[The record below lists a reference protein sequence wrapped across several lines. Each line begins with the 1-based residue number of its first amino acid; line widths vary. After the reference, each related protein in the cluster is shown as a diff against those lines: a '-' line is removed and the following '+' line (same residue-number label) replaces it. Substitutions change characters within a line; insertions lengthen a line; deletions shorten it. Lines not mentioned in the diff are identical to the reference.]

1 MHYGVYRT
9 IFPMVLLAL
18 AACGGEQPATSGT
31 APSGADDM
39 PSVTQ
44 AAPEAAAA
52 AEPESGQEVVI
63 EVSMSGSGDEDGT
76 GTAAITLEP
85 GSGEVCYELWVHD
98 IDPPTAAHIHIGA
111 AGESGGVAVPFNAP
125 GEEGE
130 WQGCVSA
137 DPATVQQI
145 VANPAGYY
153 VNVHNQTHPSG
164 AIRGQLGN
172 NPGN

>member
-1 MHYGVYRT
+1 MHFGVKLA
-9 IFPMVLLAL
+9 IFPVVLLAL
-18 AACGGEQPATSGT
+18 AACGGEQSATSPT
-31 APSGADDM
+31 APGGADAM
-39 PSVTQ
+39 PSAAQ
-44 AAPEAAAA
+44 AVPEAAADA
-52 AEPESGQEVVI
+52 GSESSQEVVF
-63 EVSMSGSGDEDGT
+63 EVSMSGSGDEDGA

-98 IDPPTAAHIHIGA
+98 IDPPTAAHIHVGA

-125 GEEGE
+125 GAEGE

-164 AIRGQLGN
+164 AIRGQLGDAS
-172 NPGN
+172 GT